1 MPKIALTG
9 GDFGEGPAAADSAA
23 FHLPDPARRG
33 ATLVVPFGQVAEIA
47 MVGSDNTARIKSA
60 FRSGL
65 RGVLAAGPAGLSVGL
80 LAAHKAADTV
90 FSVRLKDGRGFLA
103 RAAAADFADIH
114 AAQVAAASAER
125 AHPAD
130 GVIERYLSG
139 RDKLSLPE
147 QTNAG
152 AEPLSPALPSPAP
165 LPAAPVP
172 SSPKARPLPRP
183 PAIFGKRGR

>member
-1 MPKIALTG
+1 MSTTLDSPARSRCVVLDGATIVALVGAAVAFNLGGALHPNGSGTG
-9 GDFGEGPAAADSAA
+9 GKVAQLHDMLLRSSWYPS
-23 FHLPDPARRG
+23 HL
-33 ATLVVPFGQVAEIA
+33 
-47 MVGSDNTARIKSA
+47 
-60 FRSGL
+60 
-65 RGVLAAGPAGLSVGL
+65 GL
-80 LAAHKAADTV
+80 LVSFGLFTV
-90 FSVRLKDGRGFLA
+90 FSVRLKDGRGFSA

-139 RDKLSLPE
+139 RDKPPLPE
-147 QTNAG
+147 QTNAD

-165 LPAAPVP
+165 LPATPVP

-183 PAIFGKRGR
+183 PAVFGKRGR